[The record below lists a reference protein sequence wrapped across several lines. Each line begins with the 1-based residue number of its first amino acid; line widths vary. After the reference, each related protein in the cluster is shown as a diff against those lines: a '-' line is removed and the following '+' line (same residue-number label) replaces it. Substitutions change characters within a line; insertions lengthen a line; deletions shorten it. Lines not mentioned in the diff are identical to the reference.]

1 LNLAQRTRK
10 KGFLPCKVC
19 DYVYSLTLPTI

>member
-10 KGFLPCKVC
+10 KGFLPSRVC
-19 DYVYSLTLPTI
+19 DYVYSLAFPTI